1 MKKLKIGFT
10 YDAKADYKLLPGDL
24 PDKYAEF
31 DFEETLSEIENVLK
45 SSGHNVERI
54 GNASA
59 LLQKIAQGKRWDL
72 VFNIA
77 EGLRGRNRES
87 QVPTILELFG
97 IPYSGSDA
105 LTMGITL
112 DKAVAKIMVSHAGV
126 LTPEFLEIEKL
137 PQLAENEKN
146 FKLKYP
152 VLVKPSEEGTSK
164 GISPESACRNFDEV
178 EKITQHIIYEYNQP
192 AIIEEFIAG
201 SEFTVAVIENDPPF
215 VLPPVQIAIKG
226 NTDLGEDFYTHQ
238 RVENDDVK
246 YICPA
251 EISRILEKK
260 LKNLA
265 LSSYKALGIKDF
277 GRIDIRVDEKGTPY
291 FLECNP
297 LPNLGTIDV
306 FLPIAKAVG
315 LTYDQ
320 LILRI
325 LHSALERNNL
335 IRKNDNSD

>member
-1 MKKLKIGFT
+1 MQKLKIGFT
-10 YDAKADYKLLPGDL
+10 YDAKSDYKLLAGDS

-31 DFEETLSEIENVLK
+31 DSEETLSQIENALK

-54 GNASA
+54 GNAHV
-59 LLQKIAQGKRWDL
+59 LLQKIAQGERWDL

-77 EGLRGRNRES
+77 EGVQGRNRES
-87 QVPTILELFG
+87 QVPAILELFG
-97 IPYSGSDA
+97 ITYSGSDA

-112 DKAVAKIMVSHAGV
+112 DKAVAKILVKHAGV

-137 PQLAENEKN
+137 SQLAEKN

-152 VLVKPSEEGTSK
+152 VIVKPSEEGTSK
-164 GISPESACRNFDEV
+164 GISTESVCRSFDELK
-178 EKITQHIIYEYNQP
+178 KITERLIEKYNQP
-192 AIIEEFIAG
+192 ALIEEFIKG

-215 VLPPVQIAIKG
+215 VLPPVAIAIKG
-226 NTDLGEDFYTHQ
+226 NTKLGEDFYTHQ
-238 RVENDDVK
+238 RVENDEVK

-251 EISRILEKK
+251 PMPHTLEKK
-260 LKNLA
+260 LENLA

-277 GRIDIRVDEKGTPY
+277 GRLDIRVNEKGTPY

-306 FLPIAKAVG
+306 FPLVAKAIG
-315 LTYDQ
+315 ITYDQ
-320 LILRI
+320 IILRI
-325 LHSALERNNL
+325 LNAALKRNNL
-335 IRKNDNSD
+335 I

>member
-10 YDAKADYKLLPGDL
+10 YDAKADYKLLPGDS

-31 DFEETLSEIENVLK
+31 DSEETLSQIENALK

-59 LLQKIAQGKRWDL
+59 LLQKIAQGKSWDL
-72 VFNIA
+72 VFNLA
-77 EGLRGRNRES
+77 EGVKGRNRES

-97 IPYSGSDA
+97 IAYSGSDA

-112 DKAVAKIMVSHAGV
+112 DKAVAKILVSHASV

-137 PQLAENEKN
+137 PQLAENEKH

-152 VLVKPSEEGTSK
+152 VIVKPSEEGTSK
-164 GISPESACRNFDEV
+164 GISPESVCRSFDEV
-178 EKITQHIIYEYNQP
+178 KKITQRLIYKYNQP
-192 AIIEEFIAG
+192 AIIEEFITG

-238 RVENDDVK
+238 RVENDDIK

-251 EISRILEKK
+251 EMPKVLEEK
-260 LKNLA
+260 LKNLT

-277 GRIDIRVDEKGTPY
+277 GRIDIRVDEKGNPY

-297 LPNLGTIDV
+297 LPNLGLIDV
-306 FLPIAKAVG
+306 FPLVAKAIG
-315 LTYDQ
+315 ITYDQ
-320 LILRI
+320 IVVRI
-325 LHSALERNNL
+325 LNAALKRYNL
-335 IRKNDNSD
+335 QPYHP

>member
-10 YDAKADYKLLPGDL
+10 YDAKADYKLLPGES

-31 DFEETLSEIENVLK
+31 DSEETLSQIENALK

-59 LLQKIAQGKRWDL
+59 LLEKIAQGKRWDL

-77 EGLRGRNRES
+77 EGVKGRNRES
-87 QVPTILELFG
+87 QVPTILELFRLA
-97 IPYSGSDA
+97 YSGSDA

-137 PQLAENEKN
+137 SQLEEFEKN

-152 VLVKPSEEGTSK
+152 VIVKPSEEGTSK
-164 GISPESACRNFDEV
+164 GISPESVCRNFDEV
-178 EKITQHIIYEYNQP
+178 KKITERLIYKYNQP
-192 AIIEEFIAG
+192 ALIEEFITG

-238 RVENDDVK
+238 RVENDDIK

-251 EISRILEKK
+251 EIPHPLEEK
-260 LKNLA
+260 LKNIS

-297 LPNLGTIDV
+297 LPNLGLIDV
-306 FLPIAKAVG
+306 FPLVAKAIG
-315 LTYDQ
+315 ITYDQ
-320 LILRI
+320 IILRI
-325 LHSALERNNL
+325 LQSALKRNNL
-335 IRKNDNSD
+335 I

>member
-10 YDAKADYKLLPGDL
+10 YDAKADYKLLPGESA
-24 PDKYAEF
+24 DKYAEF
-31 DFEETLSEIENVLK
+31 DSEETLSQIENALK

-54 GNASA
+54 GNAPA

-77 EGLRGRNRES
+77 EGVKGRNRES

-97 IPYSGSDA
+97 IAYSGSDA
-105 LTMGITL
+105 LTMGATL
-112 DKAVAKIMVSHAGV
+112 DKAVAKIMVSHAAV

-137 PQLAENEKN
+137 SQLDENKKS

-152 VLVKPSEEGTSK
+152 VIVKPSEEGTSK
-164 GISPESACRNFDEV
+164 GISPESVCRTLDEV
-178 EKITQHIIYEYNQP
+178 RKITQRLIYKYNQP
-192 AIIEEFIAG
+192 ALIEEFITG
-201 SEFTVAVIENDPPF
+201 SEFTVAIIENDPPF

-226 NTDLGEDFYTHQ
+226 NADLGEDFYTHQ
-238 RVENDDVK
+238 RVENDDIK

-251 EISRILEKK
+251 EISHTLEEK
-260 LKNLA
+260 LKNIS

-297 LPNLGTIDV
+297 LPNLGLIDV
-306 FLPIAKAVG
+306 FPLVAKAIG
-315 LTYDQ
+315 ITYDQ
-320 LILRI
+320 IILRI
-325 LHSALERNNL
+325 LNAALKRNNL
-335 IRKNDNSD
+335 N